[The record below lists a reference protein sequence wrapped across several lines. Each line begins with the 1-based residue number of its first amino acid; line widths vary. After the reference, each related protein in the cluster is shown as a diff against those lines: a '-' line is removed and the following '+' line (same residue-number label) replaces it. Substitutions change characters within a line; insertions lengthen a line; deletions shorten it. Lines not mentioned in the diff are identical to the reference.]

1 MGQMTISRSKEDYLK
16 AIFMVKNEQ
25 GASRSSDVSNRL
37 GVSKSSTSI
46 AIKKLESDGLVKKNE
61 RKIFLTEKGLKLAEK
76 LYEKNVFFTKW
87 FKEIGVS
94 DQIAEDDACL
104 LEHVISDETYYKVR
118 ESLGR

>member
-104 LEHVISDETYYKVR
+104 LEHVISDETYHKVR
-118 ESLGR
+118 ESLGK